1 MAPPQEDSTD
11 EVWMRLAMAEAR
23 KGLGRTSPNPPVG
36 AVVVRDGR
44 MLSTGY
50 HDQAGGPHAE
60 VQALRDGKARGVD
73 LAGATMYVTLE
84 PCSTTGRTPP
94 CVEAL
99 IEARLRRI
107 VVGSTD
113 PNPRHAGNGLEVLR
127 RAGLEVESGVLAP
140 ACDDLIRYFRK
151 HILTGRPFVV
161 AKTGMTLDGRI
172 TPVPGGSRWITGE
185 AARLDVQRLRGEVD
199 AILVG
204 GETVRKDNPR
214 LTLRGAEALRR
225 AQPMRVV
232 VTRSGELP
240 ADAILFTDE
249 HRERTRVFHVEH
261 LEPVLDALGAEG
273 VCSVLLECGGRL
285 SGEAF
290 AKRLVDEVVFYVAP
304 VIGGGP
310 ERAVAGEGFRARLSA
325 PEIVWF
331 GADLRYRAAVD
342 YPGEAS

>member
-1 MAPPQEDSTD
+1 
-11 EVWMRLAMAEAR
+11 
-23 KGLGRTSPNPPVG
+23 
-36 AVVVRDGR
+36 
-44 MLSTGY
+44 
-50 HDQAGGPHAE
+50 
-60 VQALRDGKARGVD
+60 
-73 LAGATMYVTLE
+73 
-84 PCSTTGRTPP
+84 
-94 CVEAL
+94 VEAL